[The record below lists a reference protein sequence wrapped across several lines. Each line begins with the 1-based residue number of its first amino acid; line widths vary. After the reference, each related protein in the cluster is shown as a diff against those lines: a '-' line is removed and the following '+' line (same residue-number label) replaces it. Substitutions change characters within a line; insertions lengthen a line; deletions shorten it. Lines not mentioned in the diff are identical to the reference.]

1 MTSHLNIMTSHIQ
14 KNYRRSKSRI
24 VFCEPYKQKRSPQA
38 AIFIST
44 KKTALLGVKLLT
56 AIFPLA
62 LQHPTR
68 ILARQ
73 RADRV
78 KLAQLI
84 FTQANSGGGNVILQL
99 LGPFGANNNAGDR
112 RLMQ

>member
-1 MTSHLNIMTSHIQ
+1 MSHTNKKIAASGDLYKHE
-14 KNYRRSKSRI
+14 KNSVTAR
-24 VFCEPYKQKRSPQA
+24 QA
-38 AIFIST
+38 AYDDI
-44 KKTALLGVKLLT
+44 
-56 AIFPLA
+56 PPA